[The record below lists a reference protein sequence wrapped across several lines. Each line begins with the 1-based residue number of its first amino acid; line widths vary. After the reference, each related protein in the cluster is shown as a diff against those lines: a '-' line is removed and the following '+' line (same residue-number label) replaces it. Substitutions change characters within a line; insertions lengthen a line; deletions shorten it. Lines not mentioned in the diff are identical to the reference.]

1 MLVVIVWNAS
11 GLVIDEANDKVRFL
25 LMFVNSG
32 KRVWGTT
39 AELRALLVAR
49 AETSRNLEDASR
61 SLLGDYSTNKLELDC
76 LEWQCLL
83 AYWCRAADL

>member
-11 GLVIDEANDKVRFL
+11 GLVRDNTSDKVRFL

-32 KRVWGTT
+32 KRVRGTT

-61 SLLGDYSTNKLELDC
+61 SFLGDYE
-76 LEWQCLL
+76 Q
-83 AYWCRAADL
+83 A